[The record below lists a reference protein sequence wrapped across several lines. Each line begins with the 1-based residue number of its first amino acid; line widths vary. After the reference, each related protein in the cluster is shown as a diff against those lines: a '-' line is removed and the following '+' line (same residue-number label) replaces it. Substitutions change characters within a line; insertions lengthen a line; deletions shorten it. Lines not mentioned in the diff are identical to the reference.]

1 MTESITT
8 KGIHHLGL
16 TVPNVN
22 ETRRFFVDVLD
33 YEFLGERTD
42 YPAACVTD
50 GVTMITLWQTTDPDT
65 AVPFNRKN
73 VVGLHHLALAVDN
86 HQGLDAIFERLRVAE
101 NVSIEFPPEA
111 RGDKG
116 ARHLMCN
123 IPGGIRVEF
132 FSPGASTES

>member
-1 MTESITT
+1 MTESTIT

-16 TVPNVN
+16 TVPNVE

-33 YEFLGERTD
+33 YESLGERTD
-42 YPAACVTD
+42 YPAAFVSD
-50 GVTMITLWQTTDPDT
+50 GTTMITLWQTTDPDT
-65 AVPFNRKN
+65 AVSFDRKN
-73 VVGLHHLALAVDN
+73 VVGLHHMALAVDS
-86 HQGLDAIFERLRVAE
+86 HRRLDAVYERLRVAD
-101 NVSIEFPPEA
+101 NVRIEFPPEA

-132 FSPGASTES
+132 FSSAP

>member
-1 MTESITT
+1 MNDSITT

-16 TVPNVN
+16 TVPNVD

-33 YEFLGERTD
+33 YESLGERAD
-42 YPAACVTD
+42 YPSAFVSD
-50 GVTMITLWQTTDPDT
+50 GTTMITLWQTVDPDG
-65 AVPFNRKN
+65 AAPFDRKN
-73 VVGLHHLALAVDN
+73 VIGLHHVALAVDG
-86 HQGLDAIFERLRVAE
+86 HQGLENVYRRLRVAE
-101 NVSIEFPPEA
+101 NVHIEFPPEA

-132 FSPGASTES
+132 ISPAP